1 MREVE
6 SSLTIYNDSLATTN
20 NAKQAAWVAIGSFV
34 SFSFAIVSSMIL
46 SRYFD
51 KEEYGT
57 YKQVLYVYNSLLTIF
72 TLGLPKAFSY
82 FLPRSPL
89 NEAKSLIRKITNLF
103 FFLGGILSIL
113 LFITSGFIADFL
125 RNPELEVALK
135 VFSPVPFLLL
145 PTMGLDGILATYKE
159 TKSLAGYTV
168 FSRAIMLVC
177 VTIPVMFFDLN
188 CIEALIG
195 FNIGSLL
202 SCLLA
207 LKLKFY
213 PVKNEEEDSTSVA
226 YKDIFHFSLPLLFAS
241 IWGILINS
249 TDQFFISRYFGT
261 EVFAEFSNGAME
273 LPFAAMIIG
282 ACSTVLTPLF
292 VKQLH
297 DGADFRKEIYP
308 VWINSF
314 KKSAMLIYPI
324 VVFCLFDAPL
334 IMSVMYGDIYM
345 VSGDYFRIKLLIYF
359 IRITSFY
366 SILMA
371 LGATKFYSKVYMFV
385 FLFLVPLE
393 YIVVLV
399 WHNSFLVLAI
409 HVCLEIGYNLLFLFY
424 IANKFSVTLY
434 SLFPLRLI
442 MKILASSCAA
452 GMIMFALKN
461 IFYSMHL
468 DLLKIVLDAGIFV
481 LCFIMLSFFAGINYL
496 KDLNIS
502 FRLK

>member
-1 MREVE
+1 
-6 SSLTIYNDSLATTN
+6 
-20 NAKQAAWVAIGSFV
+20 
-34 SFSFAIVSSMIL
+34 MIL

-113 LFITSGFIADFL
+113 LFITSGFIADLL
-125 RNPELEVALK
+125 RNPELEIALK

-145 PTMGLDGILATYKE
+145 PTMGLDGILATYKK
-159 TKSLAGYTV
+159 TKFLAGYTV
-168 FSRAIMLVC
+168 FSRAIMLIC
-177 VTIPVMFFDLN
+177 VTVPVMFLNLN

-195 FNIGSLL
+195 FNISSLL
-202 SCLLA
+202 SCLFA

-213 PVKNEEEDSTSVA
+213 PVRNEKENSTSVT

-314 KKSAMLIYPI
+314 EKSAMLIYPI

-334 IMSVMYGDIYM
+334 IMSVMYGDIYV
-345 VSGDYFRIKLLIYF
+345 VSSNYFRIKLLVYF
-359 IRITSFY
+359 VQIIAFY
-366 SILMA
+366 PILIA
-371 LGATKFYSKVYMFV
+371 LGATRFYSNVFMYVCIFLILMEYYAIKIWNSPFV
-385 FLFLVPLE
+385 VVLLHTFMSIMCCILFL
-393 YIVVLV
+393 I
-399 WHNSFLVLAI
+399 
-409 HVCLEIGYNLLFLFY
+409 Y
-424 IANKFSVTLY
+424 IARRFSVPFF
-434 SLFPLRLI
+434 SLFPFRLI
-442 MKILASSCAA
+442 ERVLLISCIAWGMTLFVKEFFYEDQISILEMALDLIIYVSFLLVL
-452 GMIMFALKN
+452 GHLFRVDYLFILKMFAK
-461 IFYSMHL
+461 
-468 DLLKIVLDAGIFV
+468 
-481 LCFIMLSFFAGINYL
+481 
-496 KDLNIS
+496 
-502 FRLK
+502 R